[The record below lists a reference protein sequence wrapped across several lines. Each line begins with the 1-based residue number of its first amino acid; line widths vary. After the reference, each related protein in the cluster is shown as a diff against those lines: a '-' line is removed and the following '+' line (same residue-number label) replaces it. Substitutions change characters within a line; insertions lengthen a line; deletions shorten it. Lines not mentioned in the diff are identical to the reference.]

1 MEMQNELNLIDL
13 IDADTLTTIEQAF
26 CEMTEMSAGISDPQG
41 TPITAHYNTSKFC
54 QLVKSTTAGR
64 ARCERCDRQ
73 GAAMALENNA
83 AVFYR
88 CHAGLIDFAAPIT
101 IQDQILGTFVGGQ
114 ILIEAPDE
122 EKAIQLAHEI
132 NIDPQEYLA
141 VLRKIPIVTEEQ
153 INDAAEFLYALS
165 NILSSIG
172 CSRYKI
178 LQSNIELEHATQSK
192 SDFLANMSHE
202 IRTPMNAI
210 IGMSEM
216 AMREPLPLAAKEY
229 INQIKAAGQTLLTII
244 NDILDFSKIESGTI
258 DIHVTE
264 YSPMS
269 LVADIINA
277 IATRIGTKDIEFI
290 VDITPD
296 LPEMLLGDHIR
307 INQIILNLT
316 NNAVKFTRHGKI
328 SLKISY
334 VPSEDDTMM
343 LHVAV
348 EDTGSGIRN
357 EDIDKLFD
365 SFQRVD
371 TLSTHKIEGTGL
383 GLAITKQLLTQMHGD
398 IQVQSTYG
406 SGSCFSFSLPQK
418 IIQNNKSITVKNP
431 KNISAA
437 GLVSNRYASSQL
449 QIDVERLGV
458 SYLPLQSEQSLSL
471 LQKYKV
477 NYFFIEHVMF
487 TDEVEEFVRAHE
499 EITAV
504 LMVSYQTILES
515 DIPHLIVMKK
525 PLYAL
530 NIAGIFN
537 QELYTELSTENEN
550 PFDFTAPEATIL
562 IVDDNAVN
570 LTVAAG
576 LLEPLQM
583 QIDMACSAQDAIEK
597 VARHAYDLI
606 FMDHMM
612 PEVDGVEATHI
623 IRRFYTNYN
632 TVPIIALSAN
642 AVDGAE
648 KLFLSE
654 GMNDFVPKPIELK
667 VILSALRR
675 WLPQHKIQAAAP
687 NSPAATEKTL
697 SVQID
702 ELDTTAALKLL
713 GSEKLFWE
721 VLKDYYLVISKKAAL
736 IEQLEQQ
743 EDWKNYTIEVHA
755 LKSASR
761 QIGAMELSD
770 LAARMEAAGNEG
782 NAILIHY
789 TTPRLLAQYRALET
803 VLQQYFLKE
812 SEDIGTLKPLATPQ
826 DLHQFFGMLRF
837 AFENLDMDQMEE
849 AIETM
854 KQYSYADSEKEL
866 FDQLCGAV
874 AEIDTD
880 ASEDIIKMWE
890 TQLEM
895 EKN

>member
-41 TPITAHYNTSKFC
+41 VPVTAHCNTSAFC
-54 QLVKSTTAGR
+54 HLVKSTAAGR
-64 ARCERCDRQ
+64 ARCDQCDKQ
-73 GAAMALENNA
+73 GAAMALENHA

-101 IQDQILGTFVGGQ
+101 IQGEILGTFVGGQ
-114 ILIEAPDE
+114 ILIDAPDE
-122 EKAIQLAHEI
+122 EQALRLAYEI
-132 NIDPQEYLA
+132 NADPQEYLSA
-141 VLRKIPIVTEEQ
+141 LRKIPIVTEEQ

-216 AMREPLPLAAKEY
+216 AMREPIPLAAKEY

-269 LVADIINA
+269 LVSDIINA

-296 LPEMLLGDHIR
+296 LPEVLLGDHIR

-328 SLKISY
+328 LLKISY
-334 VPSEDDTMM
+334 VPSGDDSLV
-343 LHVAV
+343 LHVSV
-348 EDTGSGIRN
+348 EDTGSGIRA
-357 EDIDKLFD
+357 EDINKLFD

-371 TLSTHKIEGTGL
+371 TLKTHKIEGTGL

-398 IQVQSTYG
+398 IHVQSSYG
-406 SGSCFSFSLPQK
+406 CGSCFSFSLPQK
-418 IIQNNKSITVKNP
+418 IIRSNPSVVVKNP

-449 QIDVERLGV
+449 QMDVERLGV
-458 SYLPLQSEQSLSL
+458 SYLPIQSEQSLSL
-471 LQKYKV
+471 LLKYKI

-487 TDEVEEFVRAHE
+487 TDEVEEFVRSHE
-499 EITAV
+499 EITV
-504 LMVSYQTILES
+504 ILMVSYQTILET

-537 QELYTELSTENEN
+537 QELHTELSQENDD
-550 PFDFTAPEATIL
+550 PFDFIAPDATIL

-576 LLEPLQM
+576 LLQPLQM
-583 QIDMACSAQDAIEK
+583 QIDTACSAQDAIEK

-632 TVPIIALSAN
+632 NVPIIALSAN

-648 KLFLSE
+648 KLFLNE

-675 WLPQHKIQAAAP
+675 WLPQDKIQPAAP
-687 NSPAATEKTL
+687 NHSSGTEQTL

-702 ELDTTAALKLL
+702 ELDTKAALKLL

-721 VLKDYYLVISKKAAL
+721 VLKDYFLVISKKADL
-736 IEQLEQQ
+736 IEEFEQK

-755 LKSASR
+755 LKSASK

-770 LAARMEAAGNEG
+770 LAARMEQAGNEG
-782 NAILIHY
+782 NAALIHY
-789 TTPRLLAQYRALET
+789 TTPRLLEQYRAFET
-803 VLQQYFLKE
+803 ILQEYFHKE
-812 SEDIGTLKPLATPQ
+812 ETSDTLKPLATAQ
-826 DLHQFFGMLRF
+826 DLQQFFGMLRF

-854 KQYSYADSEKEL
+854 KQYSYADGEKEL
-866 FDQLCGAV
+866 FAQLCGAV

-890 TQLEM
+890 TKLEVS
-895 EKN
+895 

>member
-1 MEMQNELNLIDL
+1 MEMQTDLNLIDL

-26 CEMTEMSAGISDPQG
+26 CEMTDMSAGISDPQG
-41 TPITAHYNTSKFC
+41 IPVTAHCNTSEFC
-54 QLVKSTTAGR
+54 RLVKSSAAGR

-73 GAAMALENNA
+73 GAVMALENHA

-101 IQDQILGTFVGGQ
+101 IQGQILGTFVGGQ
-114 ILIEAPDE
+114 ILIEPPDE
-122 EKAIQLAHEI
+122 GRALLLAHEI
-132 NIDPQEYLA
+132 NADPQEYLA
-141 VLRKIPIVTEEQ
+141 ALRKIPIVTEEQ
-153 INDAAEFLYALS
+153 INVAAEFLYALS

-172 CSRYKI
+172 CSRYRI

-216 AMREPLPLAAKEY
+216 AMREPIPLAAKEY
-229 INQIKAAGQTLLTII
+229 ISQIKAAGQTLLTII

-258 DIHVTE
+258 DIHATE

-269 LVADIINA
+269 LVGDIINA
-277 IATRIGTKDIEFI
+277 ITTRIGTKDIEFI

-296 LPEMLLGDHIR
+296 LPEVLLGDHIR

-316 NNAVKFTRHGKI
+316 NNAVKFTKHGRI
-328 SLKISY
+328 CLRISY
-334 VPSEDDTMM
+334 APSEDEQMLM
-343 LHVAV
+343 LHVDV
-348 EDTGSGIRN
+348 EDTGTGIR
-357 EDIDKLFD
+357 EKDIDKLFD

-371 TLSTHKIEGTGL
+371 TLTTHKIEGTGL
-383 GLAITKQLLTQMHGD
+383 GLAITKQLLTQMQGD
-398 IQVQSTYG
+398 IQVKSSYG

-418 IIQNNKSITVKNP
+418 IIRSNPSVVVKDP

-437 GLVSNRYASSQL
+437 GLVSSRYASSQL
-449 QIDVERLGV
+449 QLDVERLGV
-458 SYLPLQSEQSLSL
+458 SYLPIQSEHSLSL
-471 LQKYKV
+471 LLKYKI

-487 TDEVEEFVRAHE
+487 TDEVEAFVRSHS

-504 LMVSYQTILES
+504 LIVSYQTILES

-525 PLYAL
+525 PLYAM
-530 NIAGIFN
+530 NIAAIFN
-537 QELYTELSTENEN
+537 HELYTELPEEDED
-550 PFDFTAPEATIL
+550 PFDFIAPDATIL

-576 LLEPLQM
+576 LLEPLHM
-583 QIDMACSAQDAIEK
+583 QIDTACSAQDAIEK
-597 VARHAYDLI
+597 IARHAYDLI

-632 TVPIIALSAN
+632 NVPIIALSAN

-648 KLFLSE
+648 KLFLKE

-675 WLPQHKIQAAAP
+675 WLPQQKIQPAAP
-687 NSPAATEKTL
+687 NSSGSKDKTL

-702 ELDTTAALKLL
+702 ELDTKAALKLL
-713 GSEKLFWE
+713 GSEKLFWD
-721 VLKDYYLVISKKAAL
+721 VLKDYFLVISKKAAL
-736 IEQLEQQ
+736 IEELEQK

-761 QIGAMELSD
+761 QIGAIELAD
-770 LAARMEAAGNEG
+770 LAARMEQAGNEG
-782 NAILIHY
+782 NAALIHY
-789 TTPRLLAQYRALET
+789 TTPRLLEQYRSFET
-803 VLQQYFLKE
+803 ILQEYFHKE
-812 SEDIGTLKPLATPQ
+812 ADEGDTGTLKPLAAPE
-826 DLHQFFGMLRF
+826 DLQQFFAMLRF

-866 FDQLCGAV
+866 FEQLCGAV

-890 TQLEM
+890 TKL
-895 EKN
+895 KK